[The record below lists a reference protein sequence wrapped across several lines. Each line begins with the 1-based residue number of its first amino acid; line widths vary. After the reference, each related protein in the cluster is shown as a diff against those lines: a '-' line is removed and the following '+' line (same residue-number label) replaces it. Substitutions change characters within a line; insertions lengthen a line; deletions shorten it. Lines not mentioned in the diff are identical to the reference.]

1 MSKKDNADGRGAA
14 EIDAGGPENS
24 EIPGLNG
31 PIAPG
36 TKVSMEAV
44 PDPMW
49 RAEINRTTGATVLC
63 LLHPHRGWTAFLLP
77 ETSANPLAEV
87 LSHQTEARR
96 HVLDRLDSEPPKCTA
111 CGACCTGAGDF
122 LGAKVGTAMPHVMDD
137 PTSPLSK
144 ARRMELID
152 DGTRAGRCSALDGT
166 IGSSCSCS
174 IHDVRPE
181 VCRKFDPDSTACL
194 IARGRMG
201 LA

>member
-1 MSKKDNADGRGAA
+1 MA
-14 EIDAGGPENS
+14 EEDDAGGGGEGNDGRNALGS
-24 EIPGLNG
+24 KIPGLDG

-49 RAEINRTTGATVLC
+49 RAEIDRATGATALC
-63 LLHPHRGWTAFLLP
+63 LLHPQRGWTAFLLP
-77 ETSANPLAEV
+77 EASANPLAEV
-87 LSHQTEARR
+87 LARQTEARR
-96 HVLDRLDSEPPKCTA
+96 LVLDRLDSAPPECTS

-122 LGAKVGTAMPHVMDD
+122 LGAKVGADMPHVMDD

-144 ARRMELID
+144 ARRMELVD

-166 IGSSCSCS
+166 IGSACSCS

-181 VCRKFDPDSTACL
+181 ACRKFDPDSTACL